1 VSYGGAQPGEEEG
14 RALCVGVE
22 TDTAVAQRER
32 VIAALVDVVA
42 ERGYRA
48 ASVEAVIGRARVSRR
63 TFYELFGS
71 IEECFGEVLVDGL
84 VRSKAII
91 SEAYDREPTWEGG
104 VREALAGL
112 LVLFDSEPKLARVW
126 FIESLAAASWA
137 VEQRERYVAELRALV
152 IGFWQPPGGDAPG
165 ASEAV
170 APQPDSPA
178 VVGVMAAVLGVIHTH
193 LLTRQPEPLIS
204 LLAPLV
210 GIVMATYLPPA
221 QAAREVRRAAER
233 SRELL
238 CAPYPPP
245 HRPAHAALPAE
256 LPRPL
261 RDPRAHRA
269 RSVLLYLLEHPGSS
283 NRQIATGIGMASHT
297 QASSLLRRLGAIGL
311 LVKSQGGRGLANEWS
326 LSESGA
332 RSAHAIADAQ
342 AGAQAGGVFGTMG

>member
-1 VSYGGAQPGEEEG
+1 MSDCDARRGVREG
-14 RALCVGVE
+14 RALCAGVE
-22 TDTAVAQRER
+22 ADTAAAQRER
-32 VIAALVDVVA
+32 VIAALVNVVA

-84 VRSKAII
+84 VRSKAIM
-91 SEAYDREPTWEGG
+91 SEAYERESHWEGG

-137 VEQRERYVAELRALV
+137 VEQRERNVAELRALV
-152 IGFWQPPGGDAPG
+152 VGFWQPPKEGSPV

-170 APQPDSPA
+170 APQPDSPE

-210 GIVMATYLPPA
+210 GIVMAAYVPPA
-221 QAAREVRRAAER
+221 QAAREVKRAAER

-238 CAPYPPP
+238 RAPYPPP
-245 HRPAHAALPAE
+245 HRPAHPALPVE
-256 LPRPL
+256 LAQPL

-283 NRQIATGIGMASHT
+283 NRQIATGIDMASHT
-297 QASSLLRRLGAIGL
+297 QASSLLRRLGAMGL
-311 LVKSQGGRGLANEWS
+311 LVKSQGARGLANEWS

-332 RSAHAIADAQ
+332 LAAHAIADAQ
-342 AGAQAGGVFGTMG
+342 AGGLFGTMG